1 MKQII
6 KITDVEYVPSESV
19 TKFGLQTVFVTE
31 NGTEVVESTET
42 VSVPGEANKE
52 TVISEAK
59 SLAIKSIEID
69 VEYSEKVPA
78 VVTQELLDENPELA
92 AAGVEVGTPIEDAT
106 DEEAAAAEAQAAA
119 DAEAAAAAEAQ
130 AKADAEAA
138 ADAEARAA
146 AEAEAAAQAAAEANQ
161 AQG

>member
-31 NGTEVVESTET
+31 NGTEVIESTET
-42 VSVPGEANKE
+42 VSVPGEANEE
-52 TVISEAK
+52 TVINEAK
-59 SLAIKSIEID
+59 ALAIKSIEID
-69 VEYSEKVPA
+69 VEYSEKVPT

-92 AAGVEVGTPIEDAT
+92 AAGVKVGTQIEDAT
-106 DEEAAAAEAQAAA
+106 DEEAAGAGAWAWAGAG
-119 DAEAAAAAEAQ
+119 AAAAAEAQ
-130 AKADAEAA
+130 AKADAEAQ
-138 ADAEARAA
+138 AA
-146 AEAEAAAQAAAEANQ
+146 AEAEARAAAEANQ

>member
-31 NGTEVVESTET
+31 NGNEVIESTEVVSI
-42 VSVPGEANKE
+42 PGEANEE
-52 TVISEAK
+52 TVINEAK
-59 SLAIKSIEID
+59 ALAIKSIEID

-92 AAGVEVGTPIEDAT
+92 AAGVEVGTPIEAAT
-106 DEEAAAAEAQAAA
+106 DEEAAAAQAAADAEAKAAAEAQAAA
-119 DAEAAAAAEAQ
+119 DAEA
-130 AKADAEAA
+130 
-138 ADAEARAA
+138 RGV
-146 AEAEAAAQAAAEANQ
+146 AEAEAAAQAVADQ
-161 AQG
+161 PQG